1 MATTADG
8 LNSPQFRR
16 GARNFASPWAH
27 VVRGESE
34 VAATAPGTPVSSPGA
49 AVDVSVHSDRSENSP
64 VEPGVESADNNGG
77 NAATGKTK
85 KPAWNKP
92 ANGVV
97 EVGPVMGAV
106 SWPALSESTRASPKS
121 SSDSKPPSDGSV
133 HVSQKPVISNANPN
147 PTPNNAFPVRQ
158 KSMKRGDRGTTNGA
172 PASPVQTPSE
182 KPQSAPEK
190 SSSPTKDSSPRD
202 VAHKGS
208 NNLESGLKGGFV
220 PQSHGANDQPR
231 NSFRRGGSGPHPR
244 GDGHY
249 HGNYGNRRDQDRQ
262 NYEWNPHRNFSNR
275 DVHIQQPRPMP
286 RGGFMR
292 PPPTSGPFI
301 TSPRPFTNP
310 MGFPDMPSPVYY
322 VPAPHPDALRGVQFM
337 PHPGPPPMFFPGPDP
352 QLRAVLVKQIDYYFS
367 SENLCKDIYLRQNMD
382 EQGWVPISLIAGF
395 NRVRQLTTN
404 LQFILEALRTSTVVE
419 VQGDKIRKRH
429 DWMNWPL
436 PAHNQLAAS
445 PGPASSP
452 VSSYDA
458 LATRVQHVVLE
469 DGSSNHNN
477 FRGQMDG
484 VLSRSSSGES
494 SHSAVLAGTS
504 IGEAPGQISN
514 QAGND
519 RSMPTR
525 SSGKAVSC

>member
-34 VAATAPGTPVSSPGA
+34 VAATAPGSPVSSSGA

-64 VEPGVESADNNGG
+64 VESRVENSDNNGS
-77 NAATGKTK
+77 NAAAGKTK

-92 ANGVV
+92 ANGVI

-121 SSDSKPPSDGSV
+121 SSDFKPPSDGSV
-133 HVSQKPVISNANPN
+133 HVSQAVTSNANPS
-147 PTPNNAFPVRQ
+147 PTPNHAFPIRQ
-158 KSMKRGDRGTTNGA
+158 KSMKRGDRGTANGA
-172 PASPVQTPSE
+172 PASAVPTASETPQSVSE
-182 KPQSAPEK
+182 KAV
-190 SSSPTKDSSPRD
+190 SPTKDSSP
-202 VAHKGS
+202 HKGS
-208 NNLESGLKGGFV
+208 SNSEPGLKGGFV
-220 PQSHGANDQPR
+220 PQSHVSNDQPR
-231 NSFRRGGSGPHPR
+231 NSFRRAGPHPR

-249 HGNYGNRRDQDRQ
+249 NGNYGNRRDQDRP

-275 DVHIQQPRPMP
+275 DVHMQQPRPVP

-301 TSPRPFTNP
+301 TPPRPFGNQ
-310 MGFPDMPSPVYY
+310 MGFPDMTSPVYY

-404 LQFILEALRTSTVVE
+404 VQFILEALRTSSVVE
-419 VQGDKIRKRH
+419 VQGDKIRKCH

-436 PAHNQLAAS
+436 SPHRQLAA
-445 PGPASSP
+445 PHGPAFSP
-452 VSSYDA
+452 KSSYDA
-458 LATRVQHVVLE
+458 LATQFLNVVLE
-469 DGSSNHNN
+469 EGSSNRNN
-477 FRGQMDG
+477 FRGQMDTQIDG

-494 SHSAVLAGTS
+494 SHSAVVSGTQN
-504 IGEAPGQISN
+504 GEGTDQISN

-519 RSMPTR
+519 RALSTR
-525 SSGKAVSC
+525 SSGMSC

>member
-8 LNSPQFRR
+8 MNSPQFRR

-34 VAATAPGTPVSSPGA
+34 VAATAPGSPVSSSDA

-64 VEPGVESADNNGG
+64 VEPSVENSDNYGG
-77 NAATGKTK
+77 NAAAGKAK
-85 KPAWNKP
+85 KPPWNKP

-106 SWPALSESTRASPKS
+106 SWPALSESFRASPKS
-121 SSDSKPPSDGSV
+121 SSDSRLPSDGSV
-133 HVSQKPVISNANPN
+133 QVSQPVIGNANPN
-147 PTPNNAFPVRQ
+147 PIPNHAFPVRQ
-158 KSMKRGDRGTTNGA
+158 KSMKRGDRGIPNGA
-172 PASPVQTPSE
+172 PAPAVSTAPET
-182 KPQSAPEK
+182 PQSASEK
-190 SSSPTKDSSPRD
+190 SVSPTTDSSPRD

-208 NNLESGLKGGFV
+208 NNSEPGLKGGLV
-220 PQSHGANDQPR
+220 PQSHVANDQPR
-231 NSFRRGGSGPHPR
+231 SSFRRGSSGHHPR

-249 HGNYGNRRDQDRQ
+249 HGNYGNRRDQDRP

-292 PPPTSGPFI
+292 PPTSGPFI
-301 TSPRPFTNP
+301 APPRPFGNP
-310 MGFPDMPSPVYY
+310 MGFPDISSPVYY
-322 VPAPHPDALRGVQFM
+322 VPAPHPDALRGLQFM
-337 PHPGPPPMFFPGPDP
+337 PHPGPPQVFFPGPDS
-352 QLRAVLVKQIDYYFS
+352 QLRTLLVKQIDYYFS
-367 SENLCKDIYLRQNMD
+367 PENLCKDIYLRQNMN

-404 LQFILEALRTSTVVE
+404 VQFILEALRTSSVVE

-436 PAHNQLAAS
+436 PPHNQLAAAPA
-445 PGPASSP
+445 PGPVSSP
-452 VSSYDA
+452 VLSV
-458 LATRVQHVVLE
+458 LATQVQNVVLE
-469 DGSSNHNN
+469 EGSIIHNN
-477 FRGQMDG
+477 SRDQMDTKIDG

-504 IGEAPGQISN
+504 NREGHRPNLEPS
-514 QAGND
+514 
-519 RSMPTR
+519 R
-525 SSGKAVSC
+525 